1 MQPTSASSDEHIA
14 GGTRRKWGERDGGKS
29 FVAFGRRP
37 SIYGPSR
44 GACCTKSSSIFE
56 IPGVHGFL
64 LTVRAHRAFG
74 SIAGS
79 GIDTM
84 LEVVTA
90 FFGVMSAG
98 IFIAHAVD
106 GYRSRI

>member
-1 MQPTSASSDEHIA
+1 MNISQGEHGGNGESVMVVNHSLRLA
-14 GGTRRKWGERDGGKS
+14 GGRR
-29 FVAFGRRP
+29 FT
-37 SIYGPSR
+37 GPSR